1 MREGRFV
8 SIKMGGTRREAR
20 GFETGR
26 FGVPVSPLGSRLLP
40 DCIMAYASLKKVLEG
55 QLADVRSRGLYK
67 SERQLLSPQSS
78 DVRVAQGHVLNL
90 CANNYL
96 GLANH
101 PEIVQAAGEG
111 MERYGYGMASVRF
124 ICGTQDLHKQ
134 LEQAISRFMRTDDTI
149 LYSSCFDANGG
160 LFEVLLD
167 ERDAVISDAL
177 NHASVIDGIRLCK
190 AKRFRYAH
198 SDMADLETK
207 LKETGACRLRLIATD
222 GVFSM
227 DGDLAKLDR
236 IVALADRYDAA
247 VMVDDSHATGVLGRN
262 GRGTPDYCRVD
273 GRIDIVTSTL
283 GKTLGGAAGGF
294 TTGRAE
300 IVELLRQRSRPYL
313 FSNALPPAIVSGALK
328 ALALVEGGEA
338 LRATLRDNATFFRA
352 RLAALGF
359 HLIPGDHPIIPIM
372 LGDATL
378 ATSMAERLLKEG
390 VYVVGFSYPVVPEG
404 QARIRVQMSA
414 GHTREQL
421 ERAVAAFAKVGRELG
436 VIS

>member
-1 MREGRFV
+1 
-8 SIKMGGTRREAR
+8 
-20 GFETGR
+20 
-26 FGVPVSPLGSRLLP
+26 
-40 DCIMAYASLKKVLEG
+40 MAYDSLKKALNQ
-55 QLADVRSRGLYK
+55 QLADIRSRGLYK
-67 SERQLLSPQSS
+67 SERQLLSPQGP

-101 PEIVQAAGEG
+101 PEIVRAATEG
-111 MERYGYGMASVRF
+111 MQRYGYGMASVRF

-134 LEQAISRFMRTDDTI
+134 LERAVSTFLGTDDTV

-190 AKRFRYAH
+190 AKRWRYAH
-198 SDMADLETK
+198 SDVADLEAK
-207 LKETGACRLRLIATD
+207 LKEARECRLRLIATD

-227 DGDLAKLDR
+227 DGDFARLDR
-236 IVALADRYDAA
+236 IVELAGRYDAA
-247 VMVDDSHATGVLGRN
+247 VMVDDSHATGVLGHN
-262 GRGTPDYCRVD
+262 GRGTPDHFGVAD
-273 GRIDIVTSTL
+273 RIEIITSTL
-283 GKTLGGAAGGF
+283 GKTLGGATGGF

-313 FSNALPPAIVSGALK
+313 FSNALPPVVAAGALQ
-328 ALALVEGGEA
+328 AIALVEQGDA
-338 LRATLRDNATFFRA
+338 LRVKLHDNAAFFRA
-352 RLAALGF
+352 QLTALGF
-359 HLIPGDHPIIPIM
+359 RLIIGEHPIIPVM
-372 LGDATL
+372 LGDASL
-378 ATSMAERLLKEG
+378 ATSMADRLLKEG

-414 GHTREQL
+414 AHTHQELEQ
-421 ERAVAAFAKVGRELG
+421 AVGAFAKVGRELG
-436 VIS
+436 VIK